1 MCPTLRRSRRTTITD
16 DIPTDPEMFGVSQDE
31 KAPYVVRELG
41 DDLSIIEVL
50 TRETVKIVPVGR
62 AR

>member
-1 MCPTLRRSRRTTITD
+1 
-16 DIPTDPEMFGVSQDE
+16 
-31 KAPYVVRELG
+31 VVVDRLG
-41 DDLSIIEVL
+41 DNLSIIEVL